1 MSFGMLHDE
10 REVCLER
17 EGDDQ
22 SGLEVAVRRSWRCSK
37 PAASALGAV
46 AATLLLGV
54 GVLVKSSTQQ
64 HPHTYVAPGDAI
76 RENAEASCELWYEK
90 GNDCSKPAQWTCE
103 NDDGSFGF
111 QCCCNRWGTFDELTG
126 MIALADHP
134 EFCMDITMPYVGTGS
149 PWRSSAFVMNSCY
162 WGNPNKHWHLDP
174 KGVGTITWASH
185 KEQCLMVNGPGISLN
200 RGPCAVFDY
209 GPAKKSFKAHPIK
222 MKDNP
227 THCLEVAGGTKDT
240 KPQWG
245 APLAIQPCVKGKSSQ
260 QFKMLTFQPP
270 KYPDVPSLF
279 CVSVMLPWG
288 YEKALLRWQH
298 AQKDGTGVGIF
309 RCNDFAVYSNES
321 IVIQEKTK
329 DLEEV
334 KTTVMEG
341 NLEVKFG
348 GKWNT
353 ALNTG
358 VFVRFWARMMK
369 DSRTWRN
376 EWTVKIDPD
385 AVFFPSRL
393 REMLRHKWWS
403 GVAGCDKQDCESK
416 PVYLNN
422 CHRGMHGPIEVISLG
437 GLKAYNKSWE
447 RCRED
452 AKVSKIQQED
462 FYYRK
467 CWDLLGVKKQ
477 EAYNLLFEN
486 LYACDER
493 SDTRDGRHPCFSRQ
507 VSFHP
512 FKTTKGYEQCHKR
525 GESVQWVADMVINE
539 ENPGHSNYHHA

>member
-64 HPHTYVAPGDAI
+64 HPHTYVAPRDAI

-209 GPAKKSFKAHPIK
+209 GPAKKSFKPHPIK

-227 THCLEVAGGTKDT
+227 TQCLEVAGGTKDT

-358 VFVRFWARMMK
+358 VFIRFWARMMK

>member
-227 THCLEVAGGTKDT
+227 TQCLEVAGGTKDT